1 MNPGLLFSWL
11 PLLGIVIGA
20 LRVRFRRL
28 PWIVAGV
35 AVAAYLLY
43 LAAYGAYAARCWD
56 CSGDAA
62 STRGDSFLVATLF
75 LGLILIVT
83 LAGIALG
90 ARLTI
95 LLGRLS
101 RAVHDV
107 RDGLHKGSEK
117 ERPPVA

>member
-11 PLLGIVIGA
+11 PVLGIIVGM

-28 PWIVAGV
+28 PWIAA
-35 AVAAYLLY
+35 AVVVIAYLLY
-43 LAAYGAYAARCWD
+43 LAAFGAYAAMCWD
-56 CSGDAA
+56 CEGDVTAA
-62 STRGDSFLVATLF
+62 RGDSFLVSMLF
-75 LGLILIVT
+75 LGVMLVVT

-95 LLGRLS
+95 LLGRVS
-101 RAVHDV
+101 RTVNEL
-107 RDGLHKGSEK
+107 RKGGEK

>member
-11 PLLGIVIGA
+11 PVLGIIVGA

-28 PWIVAGV
+28 PWIVAGL
-35 AVAAYLLY
+35 AAAAYLLY
-43 LAAYGAYAARCWD
+43 IAAFGAYAARCWD
-56 CSGDAA
+56 CGGD
-62 STRGDSFLVATLF
+62 SNTTRGDSFLVATLF
-75 LGLILIVT
+75 LGLILGVT

-101 RAVHDV
+101 RTVSELRKGV
-107 RDGLHKGSEK
+107 RRQHH
-117 ERPPVA
+117 PPVA

>member
-11 PLLGIVIGA
+11 PIFGIIVGA
-20 LRVRFRRL
+20 LRVRYRRL
-28 PWIVAGV
+28 PWIVSGLL
-35 AVAAYLLY
+35 VAAYLLY
-43 LAAYGAYAARCWD
+43 LASYGTYAARCWD

-75 LGLILIVT
+75 FGLMVVLT

-101 RAVHDV
+101 RTVHEL
-107 RDGLHKGSEK
+107 RKGGTK
-117 ERPPVA
+117 ERPPIA

>member
-11 PLLGIVIGA
+11 PIFGIIIGL

-28 PWIVAGV
+28 PWIVAGIV
-35 AVAAYLLY
+35 VAAYLLY
-43 LAAYGAYAARCWD
+43 LAAYGTYAARCWG

-62 STRGDSFLVATLF
+62 TTRGDSFLVATLF
-75 LGLILIVT
+75 LGLVLIVT

-101 RAVHDV
+101 RTVSDV
-107 RDGLHKGSEK
+107 RDGLHKGGGK